1 MSMTAC
7 SPSWRER
14 ELSMEGHSPV
24 PTGSN
29 AKQTIRDRVWSQLAQ
44 TQASPDPHGRIPDF
58 VGAAMAAARL
68 AEMSAWGRA
77 RVIKASPGQP
87 QLPVRKR
94 ALREG
99 KLVYMAVPKLADPL
113 PFFRLD
119 PAELGDD
126 AEALTA
132 HRVAASRAPKT
143 AVADMRPVDLIVCGT
158 VAVNRQ
164 GVRIGKGAGYSDIEV
179 GLLAE
184 AGLIGPT
191 TTIVTTVHQL
201 QIVDEPLPHD
211 EHDFTLDYIVTPD
224 EVISCGPAYYPRG
237 LMWPNLGKEQI
248 AAIPVLAVMAD
259 RRHYG

>member
-1 MSMTAC
+1 MTGC

-14 ELSMEGHSPV
+14 EPRVKGRFPV
-24 PTGSN
+24 STESD
-29 AKQTIRDRVWSQLAQ
+29 AKQAIRERVWSQLAQ
-44 TQASPDPHGRIPDF
+44 ARASPDSHGRIPDF
-58 VGAAMAAARL
+58 VGAAAAAARL
-68 AEMSAWGRA
+68 AEVPAWGRA
-77 RVIKASPGQP
+77 QVIKANPDQP

-99 KLVYMAVPKLADPL
+99 KRVYMAVPKLADPL

-126 AEALTA
+126 TEALAA
-132 HRVAASRAPKT
+132 HRAAASRAPKT
-143 AVADMRPVDLIVCGT
+143 AVADMQPVDLIICGT

-201 QIVDEPLPHD
+201 QVIDEPLPHG
-211 EHDFTLDYIVTPD
+211 EHDFTLDYIATP
-224 EVISCGPAYYPRG
+224 EEIISCGPAYCPRG
-237 LMWPNLGKEQI
+237 LVWPNLSEEQI
-248 AAIPVLAVMAD
+248 AAIPVLAAMAD
-259 RRHYG
+259 ER

>member
-1 MSMTAC
+1 MPNESD
-7 SPSWRER
+7 
-14 ELSMEGHSPV
+14 
-24 PTGSN
+24 
-29 AKQTIRDRVWSQLAQ
+29 AKQAIRERVWSRLALA
-44 TQASPDPHGRIPDF
+44 QASPDPHGRIPDF
-58 VGAAMAAARL
+58 VGAAAAAARL
-68 AEMSAWGRA
+68 AELPSWGRA
-77 RVIKASPGQP
+77 RVIKANPDQP
-87 QLPVRKR
+87 QLPVRER

-126 AEALTA
+126 ADALAA
-132 HRVAASRAPKT
+132 HRTAASRAPKT
-143 AVADMRPVDLIVCGT
+143 EVTDMRPIDLIVCGT

-201 QIVDEPLPHD
+201 QVLDELLPHD
-211 EHDFTLDYIVTPD
+211 EHDFTLDYVVTPK
-224 EVISCGPAYYPRG
+224 EIVSCGPAYRPRG
-237 LMWPNLGKEQI
+237 LVWPNLGEEQI
-248 AAIPVLAVMAD
+248 AAIPILAAMAGK
-259 RRHYG
+259 R